1 MIRQKSVRMDTTI
14 DFLRPLFP
22 VFFSFGGKIFLEK
35 KMGQILCVP
44 ITGRTK
50 SNEAEST
57 FWAQKAGETEG
68 CALQILFRGIKMRSE
83 FDFFIV

>member
-1 MIRQKSVRMDTTI
+1 
-14 DFLRPLFP
+14 
-22 VFFSFGGKIFLEK
+22 
-35 KMGQILCVP
+35 MGQILCVP

-50 SNEAEST
+50 SNQAEST